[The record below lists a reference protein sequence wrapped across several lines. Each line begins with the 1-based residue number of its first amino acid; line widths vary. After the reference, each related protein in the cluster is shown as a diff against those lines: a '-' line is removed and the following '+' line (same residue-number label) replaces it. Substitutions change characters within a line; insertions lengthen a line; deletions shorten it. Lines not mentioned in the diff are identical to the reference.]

1 MEWAGKA
8 KHKRQV
14 YTCIQL
20 YKHTSIQAYTS
31 KQAKRMPATAQGT
44 RHNGKRTSA
53 SKQDGKTASAT
64 AQAQARKH
72 ASAQANK

>member
-1 MEWAGKA
+1 MEWASKA

-20 YKHTSIQAYTS
+20 YKHTSIHKQTS
-31 KQAKRMPATAQGT
+31 ATDASNGT

-53 SKQDGKTASAT
+53 SM
-64 AQAQARKH
+64 
-72 ASAQANK
+72 